1 MQIQE
6 SQLRDF
12 VERALYEDVR
22 DGDHTSLACVP
33 ADAIGKAKLLVKDTG
48 VLAGVELARY
58 IFNYIDPSFQLDV
71 FIEDG
76 TPVQYGDVA
85 FIVTGKSQQ
94 ILKAERLVLNTMQ
107 RMSGIATLTRQFV
120 EAVTGLPVQLLDT
133 RKTTPTI
140 RFIEKWAVRIGGGT
154 NYREGLYDRIMIKD
168 NHTDYCGNIQ
178 TAIAQA
184 QAYLQ
189 AHNLD
194 LQMTVEVR
202 NLDEL
207 QQVLAAGGV
216 GRIMLDNFQLDTMRE
231 AVQLIGD
238 RCEIEASGG
247 VTLDTVRAIAETG
260 VQFISV
266 GALTHSFRSLDLSL
280 KKTK

>member
-76 TPVQYGDVA
+76 TPVQYGDIA

-120 EAVTGLPVQLLDT
+120 EAVAGLPVQLLDT

-184 QAYLQ
+184 KAYLQ
-189 AHNLD
+189 AQNLD

-216 GRIMLDNFQLDTMRE
+216 ERIMLDNFQLDTMRE
-231 AVQLIGD
+231 AVQIIGD

-266 GALTHSFRSLDLSL
+266 GALTHSFHSLDLSL

>member
-120 EAVTGLPVQLLDT
+120 EAVAGLPVQLLDT

-216 GRIMLDNFQLDTMRE
+216 ERIMLDNFQLDTMRE

>member
-120 EAVTGLPVQLLDT
+120 EAVAGLPVQLLDT

-184 QAYLQ
+184 KAYLQ
-189 AHNLD
+189 AHNLA

-207 QQVLAAGGV
+207 QQELAAGGV
-216 GRIMLDNFQLDTMRE
+216 ERIMLDNFQLDTMRE